1 MNYLLG
7 SRVQIKLYSGEVTT
21 AIVTAI
27 YDQSSGRKVQI
38 TFGGVIILNSPDQIL
53 EVLR

>member
-1 MNYLLG
+1 MNYFVG
-7 SRVQIKLYSGEVTT
+7 SSVQIKLYSGEVTT

-38 TFGGVIILNSPDQIL
+38 TFGGVTILVSPDQIL
-53 EVLR
+53 KVLN